1 MNDRFKGLTATLIS
15 AIYFGFVP
23 LLMKTVY
30 ANGGNSFTAAF
41 LRFALS
47 LPLLIIYNKARGI
60 KLGITLEEFKQFLIM
75 TCFGYAGT
83 TILVFSAYNF
93 IPTGMTTTIH
103 FLYPTVTVAGLMIF
117 YKEKVKA
124 SKLLCVGLCLFGI
137 LMFYNGDGSVSL
149 PGILLALA
157 SACTYGFYTIYLG
170 KCIPKDMEPT
180 KRLFH
185 MHWIGAVMMGIIG
198 LISGGLEFTIAP
210 VGWAVMFLTANL
222 TTFIGALGY
231 QIGVKYI
238 GSENTAML
246 STFEPIT
253 SIIVGVLV
261 YSEAITLRVGLGCIA
276 ILMSTLIIAKTEE

>member
-124 SKLLCVGLCLFGI
+124 S
-137 LMFYNGDGSVSL
+137 
-149 PGILLALA
+149 
-157 SACTYGFYTIYLG
+157 TIS
-170 KCIPKDMEPT
+170 
-180 KRLFH
+180 R
-185 MHWIGAVMMGIIG
+185 
-198 LISGGLEFTIAP
+198 
-210 VGWAVMFLTANL
+210 
-222 TTFIGALGY
+222 
-231 QIGVKYI
+231 
-238 GSENTAML
+238 
-246 STFEPIT
+246 
-253 SIIVGVLV
+253 
-261 YSEAITLRVGLGCIA
+261 
-276 ILMSTLIIAKTEE
+276 